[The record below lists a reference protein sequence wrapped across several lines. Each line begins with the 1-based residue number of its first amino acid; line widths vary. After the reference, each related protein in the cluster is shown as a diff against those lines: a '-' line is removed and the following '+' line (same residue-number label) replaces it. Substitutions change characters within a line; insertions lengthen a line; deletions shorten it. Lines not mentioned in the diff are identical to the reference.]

1 MNRQLYW
8 NMALSLTVALVAVD
22 IYIANKDLKE
32 SNSSITKLQD
42 KVKVEQDINEALYQE
57 NKILY
62 QENKILYQENKILAN
77 EVVLR
82 QDITSLIV
90 DAARSYNLDPMLLA
104 KVIKSEGNFRPNPKH
119 ALPHVVGPAGINTK
133 AWKTTL
139 HNPNSYVG
147 NIYAGAEVL
156 SHYIEDSDSL
166 ILALTKYKGLSPLG
180 LSQAKQ
186 IVKEMGQ

>member
-1 MNRQLYW
+1 MNKHLYW
-8 NMALSLTVALVAVD
+8 NIALSLTVALAAVD
-22 IYIANKDLKE
+22 IYITNETLKDANYTIA
-32 SNSSITKLQD
+32 NLQE
-42 KVKVEQDINEALYQE
+42 KVKVQQDINEALYQE
-57 NKILY
+57 NKIL
-62 QENKILYQENKILAN
+62 AN
-77 EVVLR
+77 EIVLR
-82 QDITSLIV
+82 KDLTSVIV

-119 ALPHVVGPAGINTK
+119 ALPHVVGAAGINTK
-133 AWKTTL
+133 VWKNTL

-166 ILALTKYKGLSPLG
+166 TLALTRYKGLSPLG

-186 IVKEMGQ
+186 IVKEIEQ

>member
-1 MNRQLYW
+1 MNVFSKFALLAGLSGVLVLAVLSVDQVTEKYHKEVISLQEQL
-8 NMALSLTVALVAVD
+8 
-22 IYIANKDLKE
+22 
-32 SNSSITKLQD
+32 
-42 KVKVEQDINEALYQE
+42 KVEKQINEDLYKE
-57 NKILY
+57 NKILV
-62 QENKILYQENKILAN
+62 N

-90 DAARSYNLDPMLLA
+90 DAARSYNLDPKLLA
-104 KVIKSEGNFRPNPKH
+104 KVIKSESNFRPNPKH

-147 NIYAGAEVL
+147 NIYAGAEIL
-156 SHYIEDSDSL
+156 SHYIEDSDNL
-166 ILALTKYKGLSPLG
+166 TLALTRYKGLRPSG

-186 IVKEMGQ
+186 IIKEIEQ

>member
-1 MNRQLYW
+1 MSAFSKFALLVGFVGALALAVLSVDKAFDKYHKEVLTLNEQL
-8 NMALSLTVALVAVD
+8 
-22 IYIANKDLKE
+22 
-32 SNSSITKLQD
+32 Q
-42 KVKVEQDINEALYQE
+42 VEKQINED
-57 NKILY
+57 
-62 QENKILYQENKILAN
+62 LYQENKILAN

-90 DAARSYNLDPMLLA
+90 DAARSYNLDPKLLA

-147 NIYAGAEVL
+147 NIYSGAEIL

-166 ILALTKYKGLSPLG
+166 TLALTRYKGLSPLG

-186 IVKEMGQ
+186 IVKEME

>member
-1 MNRQLYW
+1 MNAFSKF
-8 NMALSLTVALVAVD
+8 ALLVGFVGTLVLAVLSVDKAVD
-22 IYIANKDLKE
+22 KYHKE
-32 SNSSITKLQD
+32 VLTLNAQLQ
-42 KVKVEQDINEALYQE
+42 VEKQINEALYQE
-57 NKILY
+57 NKILAK
-62 QENKILYQENKILAN
+62 EI
-77 EVVLR
+77 VLR

-90 DAARSYNLDPMLLA
+90 DAARSYNLDPLLLA
-104 KVIKSEGNFRPNPKH
+104 KVIKSESNFRPNPKH

-147 NIYAGAEVL
+147 NIYAGAEIL

-166 ILALTKYKGLSPLG
+166 TLALTRYKGLSPLG

-186 IVKEMGQ
+186 IVKEME

>member
-8 NMALSLTVALVAVD
+8 NMALSLTVALAAVD
-22 IYIANKDLKE
+22 IYITNKDLKE

-42 KVKVEQDINEALYQE
+42 KVKVEQDKVKVEQDINEALYQE
-57 NKILY
+57 NKILT
-62 QENKILYQENKILAN
+62 N
-77 EVVLR
+77 EVALR

-90 DAARSYNLDPMLLA
+90 DAARSYNLDPKLLA
-104 KVIKSEGNFRPNPKH
+104 KVIKSESNFRPNPKH
-119 ALPHVVGPAGINTK
+119 ALPHVIGPAGINTK
-133 AWKTTL
+133 TWKHTK

-147 NIYAGAEVL
+147 SYYVGAEIL

-166 ILALTKYKGLSPLG
+166 ALALTRYKGLSPLG

-186 IVKEMGQ
+186 IVKEME